1 MNTDSKINDIQKYG
15 FTSLPNF
22 VSKEAFEALLTSV
35 KPHLDKAEKGYG
47 TAKNKD
53 ITLAMFRTASARRAM
68 RDIVFNHDL
77 HSILCAFMNKP
88 FVEHTK
94 ILVKAPKGPDTP
106 WHQDGAFWEEFDPQK
121 SMLSLWIA
129 LEPVTLENGCLE
141 IIKTNT
147 PLQDVIPHAKV
158 RDDKELEI
166 SNDDIQKTLE
176 DGAGI
181 PMELKPGD
189 ALIFNS
195 TTIHRALPNQ
205 TDAARIGIKIVF
217 QDQDKRQEGVGKHMS
232 SLEMSGF
239 KGIINKVAPCAVTAR
254 RA

>member
-1 MNTDSKINDIQKYG
+1 MDIHSNISDIREYG
-15 FTSLPNF
+15 FTSLPGF
-22 VSKEAFEALLTSV
+22 LKQDALQDLLSSV

-53 ITLAMFRTASARRAM
+53 ITLAMFRTASARRIM
-68 RDIVFNHDL
+68 RDIVFDPKLND
-77 HSILCAFMNKP
+77 ILSAFMSKP

-106 WHQDGAFWEEFDPQK
+106 WHQDAAFWTAFDPQK

-147 PLQDVIPHAKV
+147 ALKEIIPHVEV
-158 RDDKELEI
+158 RDGKELEI
-166 SNDDIQKTLE
+166 SEGDIQKTLE
-176 DGAGI
+176 NGDGQA
-181 PMELKPGD
+181 MELKPGD
-189 ALIFNS
+189 ALIFDS

-205 TDAARIGIKIVF
+205 TDKARIGIKIVF
-217 QDQDKRQEGVGKHMS
+217 QDREKRQDGVAKHMS
-232 SLEMSGF
+232 SVEMNGF
-239 KGIINKVAPCAVTAR
+239 KGFINKTVPCAVTAR